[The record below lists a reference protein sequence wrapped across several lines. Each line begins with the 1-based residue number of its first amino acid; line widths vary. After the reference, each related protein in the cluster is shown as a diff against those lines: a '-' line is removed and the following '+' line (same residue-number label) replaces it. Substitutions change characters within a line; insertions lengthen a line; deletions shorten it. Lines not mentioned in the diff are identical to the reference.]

1 MVSPRKQAGLVVAA
15 STLGV
20 ATAMAIGQTFQAAPA
35 MPAVAGAALSAGA
48 LTPTS
53 ADPPSQPAAPTARLA
68 FPVLGFEDAPLRD
81 TFDERRGVR
90 RHHALDIMAP
100 RGTPV
105 VAADDGRVAKLL
117 RNPIGGITLYQFDR
131 EGSRVYYYAH
141 LQSYAPGIAE
151 GREIRRGD
159 LLGFVGSTGNATA
172 HAPHLHFAVYELGDG
187 DKRWWKGRPVNPYP
201 LLK

>member
-1 MVSPRKQAGLVVAA
+1 MVSPRKQAGLVVGV
-15 STLGV
+15 STLAV
-20 ATAMAIGQTFQAAPA
+20 ATAMAVAQTFQAAPA
-35 MPAVAGAALSAGA
+35 MPAIAGAVLSAAA

-53 ADPPSQPAAPTARLA
+53 GDPPSQPASPTARLA
-68 FPVLGFEDAPLRD
+68 FPVRGFEGAPLRD
-81 TFDERRGVR
+81 SFDERRGVR

-159 LLGFVGSTGNATA
+159 LLGFVGSTG
-172 HAPHLHFAVYELGDG
+172 
-187 DKRWWKGRPVNPYP
+187 
-201 LLK
+201 